1 MTLNDHTAN
10 RQSQSYAMRLCREK
24 RIKDAAQL
32 FRIKSWSRIFDREHN
47 CVAIVECCSHSQHPI
62 SIRRGIHCLNCV
74 LDQIREDL
82 LQLSPVAR
90 NKRQFRCKFGA
101 SGDAAFV

>member
-1 MTLNDHTAN
+1 MTLNNHATNAPVPVPMPCDFVVKNASN
-10 RQSQSYAMRLCREK
+10 MLPNCFRDRE
-24 RIKDAAQL
+24 
-32 FRIKSWSRIFDREHN
+32 SWSRIFDRDHD
-47 CVAIVECCSHSQHPI
+47 CIAIVERCSHPQHPI

-90 NKRQFRCKFGA
+90 NKRQF
-101 SGDAAFV
+101 